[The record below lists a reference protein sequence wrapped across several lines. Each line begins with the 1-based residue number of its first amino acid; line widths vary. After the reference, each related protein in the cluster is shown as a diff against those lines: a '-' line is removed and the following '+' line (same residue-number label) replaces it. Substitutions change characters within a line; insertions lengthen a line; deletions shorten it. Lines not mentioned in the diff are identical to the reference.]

1 MSLMLTDPPLGVKGW
16 QRALG
21 RVCLGP
27 SSLSVPGDQGLALSV
42 SHRLSPSSWLWGTPM
57 PHLWKIMSPL
67 LTHVTVE
74 ESLPWALR
82 PGYLL
87 LPGSPEAANQL

>member
-1 MSLMLTDPPLGVKGW
+1 
-16 QRALG
+16 
-21 RVCLGP
+21 
-27 SSLSVPGDQGLALSV
+27 
-42 SHRLSPSSWLWGTPM
+42 
-57 PHLWKIMSPL
+57 MSPL

-87 LPGSPEAANQL
+87 LPGSPEASNQLWEPKQTRAENKWACVGLHKWLGHLFCSLKIYYP